1 MKGLIVKFEDK
12 VCKAGIPDGGVS
24 LLATIARY
32 NDPFWSIGGLK
43 KPNEIHQIWNGGM
56 LKVGDRIEIEFAEF
70 DEASEPVAENTHSC
84 CKLDNSADDDPEMWK
99 HKLDSYYELKKVL
112 EERIIEKE

>member
-32 NDPFWSIGGLK
+32 NDPFGAL
-43 KPNEIHQIWNGGM
+43 
-56 LKVGDRIEIEFAEF
+56 V
-70 DEASEPVAENTHSC
+70 V
-84 CKLDNSADDDPEMWK
+84 
-99 HKLDSYYELKKVL
+99 
-112 EERIIEKE
+112 